1 MPITLKLGEL
11 VNTKPKLE
19 KLIKCRFSFTTN
31 YRLARRLKVIN
42 SELVTYD
49 ESRTKLVTELGTPLN
64 DKSGRVQLMQV
75 SEDQLKKAKEEVALK
90 KSDASRA
97 KTLYETSSGSNEE
110 KADLKKAM
118 ETLDT
123 AAQEA
128 EDALPILEK
137 HMKAWPLYVA
147 ANNEL
152 LNVDVTLDIDPIR
165 ISELQPPANDL
176 CDKCGQ
182 SSTNE
187 ALSVEDIMILFPL
200 LVDDAS

>member
-1 MPITLKLGEL
+1 MSITLKLGEL
-11 VNTKPKLE
+11 ISAKPTLE

-42 SELVTYD
+42 SELMTYN
-49 ESRTKLVTELGTPLN
+49 ESHTKIVTELGTPLN
-64 DKSGRVQLMQV
+64 DNSGRFQLMQV
-75 SEDQLKKAKEEVALK
+75 TPDQLKKAQEEVSLKRADADQAKTIYETHTGSSEEKTALK
-90 KSDASRA
+90 TSMEALATDAKKS
-97 KTLYETSSGSNEE
+97 E
-110 KADLKKAM
+110 KAL
-118 ETLDT
+118 T
-123 AAQEA
+123 
-128 EDALPILEK
+128 ILEK

-152 LNVDVTLDIDPIR
+152 LNIVVTLDIDPIR
-165 ISELQPPANDL
+165 LSELQPLSNDL

-200 LVDDAS
+200 LMDDAS